1 MANEVFQL
9 IAVTRLLEEEMRLV
23 EVIGMPEVSVLAPN
37 ERKSHAGI
45 QAKAKE
51 ILEDLDLSPLLSL
64 HRRRIGGKVEVDEFE
79 VTIDPPRHRP
89 EWEEAATLRLQY
101 VRWTEGTHHL
111 AWVPPVGVLVFA
123 TRADLLPAR
132 LAQHV
137 KLVLAGRR
145 THVTLGELS
154 RLNRIE
160 ALSVEPLS
168 VTADLKTP
176 VAIASAAGSDEEKPP
191 STLAKVAEELPPLV
205 IGKVEGHPPKL
216 VPAAYELES
225 ELKQLVEALSGPA
238 RRAVL
243 LVGPAGSGKTALV
256 HELALRRWELGLEA
270 MPFWTTT
277 GARLM
282 GGQIGFGM
290 WQERCQQV
298 VQEVVKTNAIVHLG
312 NLAELLEVGRAN
324 RNEASVG
331 GFLRPA
337 IARGELLAIA
347 ECTPEQVGAIEREE
361 PHLLGAFRQL
371 TITERTPAQTRRI
384 LDRVLEHLPGT
395 LALEPAT
402 TTGLDQLH
410 QLHQRYATYS
420 ANPGRPVRFL
430 KNFLADRFPDK
441 TVQEPEVI
449 EAFSRE
455 TGLPLVLL
463 DDRVA
468 LNLAETERWFA
479 QRVIG
484 QGDAVQHVLD
494 VLALIKA
501 RLARPKKPLAS
512 LLFIGPTGVGKTE
525 MAKALAAFLYGDAS
539 RMVRFDLNE
548 FSDPMTVQRLIGGPG
563 GRGAEGLLTACVREQ
578 PFSVVLLDEFEKAD
592 ASFYDLLLQILG
604 EGRLTDA
611 AGRVADFCNSVIVMT
626 SNLGARGF
634 QQGPAGF
641 RADGATTPDATEHF
655 TDAVR
660 KFLRPEIF
668 NRLDAVVPFHP
679 LTGEIVLAVT
689 RRQLDLVCRR
699 DGLSLRPV
707 DLHLAPAVAEH
718 LAATGYDVR
727 YGARPLKRTIER
739 DLLVPLAEA
748 LNEYATELPV
758 RAEIGVEQG
767 KLKFS
772 VRARA
777 GVSVE
782 SVKAAGEQRGG
793 LVTEVMEQRRHVARL
808 LRGAAFNR
816 VEDRVEL
823 LAALERRLEK
833 TGKKW
838 TTVRPELAELPK
850 LRDCVT
856 KGRAL
861 YAKAELLEDL
871 TLGAVYRREEIDSQ
885 RVKADVDGIGAEL
898 RVLRRQVYRHSQPDT
913 NDVILA
919 FYCENR
925 FTLFQFVRAYRTVAE
940 EGGSVEAVG
949 YFHPPEKGRTAEVKL
964 VFKEVEK
971 PVDFFNEPPEL
982 VVGVVLHLRGDLYR
996 PRFAGEHG
1004 LHQVREAGVTHVC
1017 AVEVAET
1024 AWPDYRA
1031 PAGVERKGGIK
1042 ELGFEVCRTYN
1053 RGTAEVEDAK
1063 LGNRPWAN
1071 EGVTQ
1076 CVRVLT
1082 EERLETAI
1090 NEATR

>member
-9 IAVTRLLEEEMRLV
+9 IALTRLLEEELRLV
-23 EVIGMPEVSVLAPN
+23 EVIGMPEVSMLGAN
-37 ERKSHAGI
+37 ERKCRAGL
-45 QAKAKE
+45 QQKAKQ
-51 ILEDLDLSPLLSL
+51 ILEDVEFSPLLSL

-79 VTIDPPRHRP
+79 VTLDPPRHRP
-89 EWEEAATLRLQY
+89 EWEEPLVLKLHY
-101 VRWTEGTHHL
+101 VRWLEGTQHL
-111 AWVPPVGVLVFA
+111 AWVPSLGVMVFA
-123 TRADLLPAR
+123 TRPELLPAR
-132 LAQHV
+132 LVQHV

-145 THVTLGELS
+145 TRVNLGELS
-154 RLNRIE
+154 RLDRIE
-160 ALSVEPLS
+160 SLSVETLE

-176 VAIASAAGSDEEKPP
+176 LEVASAYTREEKTP
-191 STLAKVAEELPPLV
+191 SVLLKVAEELPPLV
-205 IGKVEGHPPKL
+205 IQKPEGRPAKP
-216 VPAAYELES
+216 VPAAFEMET
-225 ELKQLVEALSGPA
+225 ELKQLAEALNGPA

-243 LVGPAGSGKTALV
+243 LVGPAGCGKTALV
-256 HELALRRWELGLEA
+256 HELALRRRELELEA
-270 MPFWTTT
+270 TPVWSTT

-290 WQERCQQV
+290 WQERCQGMI
-298 VQEVVKTNAIVHLG
+298 QEAVKTNAIVHLG

-324 RNEASVG
+324 RNESSVG
-331 GFLRPA
+331 AFLRPA
-337 IARGELLAIA
+337 IARGDLLAVA
-347 ECTPEQVGAIEREE
+347 ECTPEQIGAIEREE

-371 TITERTPAQTRRI
+371 RIEERTPQQTRAI
-384 LDRVLEHLPGT
+384 LSQVLEHAPGT

-402 TTGLDQLH
+402 TIALDRLH

-430 KNFLADRFPDK
+430 KNLLVDRFPHK
-441 TVQEPEVI
+441 TLNEPEVI

-463 DDRVA
+463 DDRVT
-468 LNLAETERWFA
+468 LNLAETEQWFA

-494 VLALIKA
+494 LLALIKA
-501 RLARPKKPLAS
+501 RLARPRKPLAS

-525 MAKALAAFLYGDAS
+525 LAKALATFLYGDAS

-548 FSDPMTVQRLIGGPG
+548 FSDPVTVLRLIGGPG
-563 GRGAEGLLTACVREQ
+563 SRGAEGLLTACVREQ

-641 RADGATTPDATEHF
+641 RADGATAPDAQEHF

-660 KFLRPEIF
+660 KFLRPEIY
-668 NRLDAVVPFHP
+668 NRMDAVVPFRP
-679 LTGEIVLAVT
+679 LTGDIVLAVT
-689 RRQLDLVCRR
+689 QRQLDLVCLR

-707 DLHLAPAVAEH
+707 DLHLSPAVAVH

-727 YGARPLKRTIER
+727 YGARPLKRTIEK

-748 LNEYATELPV
+748 LNEYATSLPL
-758 RAEIGVEQG
+758 RAEIGVAQG
-767 KLKFS
+767 KLTFN

-777 GVSVE
+777 GVSAE
-782 SVKAAGEQRGG
+782 AVKTAGERQGG

-808 LRGAAFNR
+808 LRGTAFNQ

-823 LAALERRLEK
+823 LAAQERRLTK

-838 TTVRPELAELPK
+838 TAVMPELAELPK
-850 LRDCVT
+850 LRDCAN

-871 TLGAVYRREEIDSQ
+871 VLGAVYRREEIDAQ
-885 RVKADVDGIGAEL
+885 RVKADVDGIAAEL
-898 RVLRRQVYRHSQPDT
+898 RTMRRQVFRNSQADT

-919 FYCENR
+919 FYSENR
-925 FTLFQFVRAYRTVAE
+925 FTLFQFVQAYRTVAE
-940 EGGSVEAVG
+940 EGGSVVAVA
-949 YFHPPEKGRTAEVKL
+949 YFHPPEKGRTAQVKI
-964 VFKEVEK
+964 VRKQVEK
-971 PVDFFNEPPEL
+971 PENFFKEPPEP
-982 VVGVVLHLRGDLYR
+982 VVGVVMHLRGDLYR

-1004 LHQVREAGVTHVC
+1004 LHEVREVGATHVC
-1017 AVEVAET
+1017 LIEVA
-1024 AWPDYRA
+1024 AMGWNDYFA
-1031 PAGVERKGGIK
+1031 PAGIERKGGIK
-1042 ELGFEVCRTYN
+1042 EQGLDVCRSFV
-1053 RGTAEVEDAK
+1053 RSSSEVEDVK
-1063 LGNRPWAN
+1063 LGGRPWVT
-1071 EGVTQ
+1071 EGVVQ

-1082 EERLETAI
+1082 EERLEEAI
-1090 NEATR
+1090 KEATK